1 MDQSESF
8 LASWCAVALMQMQF
22 GGRIIN
28 LFHNLHFKNILQIS
42 WEIDGALLLM
52 QMQFG
57 GRIINLFHNLHFRNI
72 SQISWEIGGA
82 LVLTQIGF
90 WGKNQKSVSQV
101 AFQKH
106 LTNQVGSWIQD
117 P

>member
-8 LASWCAVALMQMQF
+8 LASWCAVA
-22 GGRIIN
+22 
-28 LFHNLHFKNILQIS
+28 
-42 WEIDGALLLM
+42 LM